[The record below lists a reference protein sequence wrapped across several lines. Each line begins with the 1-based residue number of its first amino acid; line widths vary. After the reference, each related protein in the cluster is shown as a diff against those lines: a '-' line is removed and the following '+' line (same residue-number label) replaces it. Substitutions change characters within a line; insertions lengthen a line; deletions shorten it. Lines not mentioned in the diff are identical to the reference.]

1 MDKEVDFKDRPGS
14 ALASLIP
21 DWAVSIKGGCSC
33 KDWEKKMNKWGPDA
47 CGTTQREGIVNHLMA
62 QDEQLIPPL
71 RALPAFAKRL
81 AANKLLD
88 AAIRK
93 SVKD

>member
-1 MDKEVDFKDRPGS
+1 MDKEVDFKDKPGS

-21 DWAVSIKGGCSC
+21 DWAVSVKGGCSC
-33 KDWEKKMNKWGPDA
+33 KDWEKKMNNWGVES
-47 CGTTQREGIVNHLMA
+47 CGTDNRVAIVQHLMS
-62 QDEQLIPPL
+62 QEEHLIPPL

-88 AAIRK
+88 KAFKLA
-93 SVKD
+93 S

>member
-1 MDKEVDFKDRPGS
+1 MDEEVDLKGRVGS

-33 KDWEKKMNKWGPDA
+33 KDWEKKMNKWGVKSCDTDNRVA
-47 CGTTQREGIVNHLMA
+47 IVEHLIS
-62 QDEQLIPPL
+62 QQEHLIPPL
-71 RALPAFAKRL
+71 KALPAFAKRM

-88 AAIRK
+88 KAIK
-93 SVKD
+93 LAS

>member
-1 MDKEVDFKDRPGS
+1 MDEKVDLKGKPGS

-33 KDWEKKMNKWGPDA
+33 KDWEKKMNKWGTVSCNTSNRVA
-47 CGTTQREGIVNHLMA
+47 IVQHLMS
-62 QDEQLIPPL
+62 QEEHLIPPL

-88 AAIRK
+88 KAIK
-93 SVKD
+93 LAS